1 MEFKSQFDKYSLYWE
16 KDPISEFARFLDEN
30 EVDDYKGDEE
40 EEGSNL
46 QKENP
51 LLQGCRAKIPPLDM
65 FDDNITLLKQVQ
77 SEIEK
82 IPREAIRNWL
92 RIDIKPMKES
102 LNAKVQQ
109 WIRIYTDFLVKQFRT
124 TLKNL

>member
-46 QKENP
+46 QS
-51 LLQGCRAKIPPLDM
+51 AKG
-65 FDDNITLLKQVQ
+65 
-77 SEIEK
+77 
-82 IPREAIRNWL
+82 
-92 RIDIKPMKES
+92 KPS
-102 LNAKVQQ
+102 PSRLPC
-109 WIRIYTDFLVKQFRT
+109 
-124 TLKNL
+124 